1 MSCCG
6 KARAEAV
13 ARIEAAKEKVPT
25 RRTIE
30 FDYPRR
36 APLNI
41 LGPVLRRFGSRIT
54 VGGRNRKP
62 SR

>member
-6 KARAEAV
+6 KARAEVV
-13 ARIEAAKEKVPT
+13 ARIEAAKEKVPK

-30 FDYPRR
+30 FEYPRR
-36 APLNI
+36 ASLNV
-41 LGPVLRRFGSRIT
+41 LVPVLRRFGSRIT
-54 VGGRNRKP
+54 VGGRDRKP